1 MAVQTKQRRF
11 VRLGV
16 NSDATARTG
25 SPSSWKYVP
34 VQLGGLKMAG
44 AVAAEDVELERKDPG
59 VTHVLPTTRNAGK
72 GSIDCPLYPELA
84 GTLLNMAMTDSA
96 LGIPQFHTIEQ
107 YYTLSPGPGFDA
119 GDSTGM
125 KLAGVLADGFSFG
138 FDRKQLGLLTLSLPA
153 FLNADYDLESAAP
166 TPTWPTSDPV
176 VGKNCLA
183 DIDFADN
190 SNAYAGWGG
199 DQTDLRSLQI
209 AFARNLELDL
219 HRADEATVEL
229 DGAWTQA
236 YPGTPTCQLSFKL
249 IHNSGKH
256 RDLFRLAAGLRK
268 CRVRLAWRGSSPTG
282 STTCTTSLT
291 AGSSVTVAVAAT
303 TGFAVND
310 YVLLR
315 QVTANKFAV
324 GKVTTVNSGVSL
336 VIDTLDVSMDG
347 TSETIRVQN
356 QAGQV
361 KVSDARIKSAG
372 SEALDGN
379 VYTIDVTAD
388 AVVGP
393 SSTAP
398 VAVSAYDDD
407 NT

>member
-1 MAVQTKQRRF
+1 MGSENVEFER
-11 VRLGV
+11 
-16 NSDATARTG
+16 SDA
-25 SPSSWKYVP
+25 
-34 VQLGGLKMAG
+34 
-44 AVAAEDVELERKDPG
+44 G
-59 VTHVLPTTRNAGK
+59 VTHVLPTARNANK
-72 GSIDCPLYPELA
+72 GSIDLPLYPEHA
-84 GTLLNMAMTDSA
+84 GTLLNMPMDDSS
-96 LGIPQFHTIEQ
+96 LGIPKFHTAEQ
-107 YYTLSPGPGFDA
+107 YYSLSPGAGFDA
-119 GDSTGM
+119 GNSTGR
-125 KLAGVLADGFSFG
+125 KLAGILADGFGFG
-138 FDRKQLGLLTLSLPA
+138 FDRKQLGSLSLSLPA

-199 DQTDLRSLQI
+199 DQTDLRSLNI
-209 AFARNLELDL
+209 TFARNIELDL

-236 YPGTPTCQLSFKL
+236 YPGTPTCQLAFKL
-249 IHNSGKH
+249 IQNSGKY
-256 RDLFRLAAGLRK
+256 RDFFRLSAGLRK
-268 CRVRLAWRGSSPTG
+268 CRVRLAWRGSSPSG

-324 GKVTTVNSGVSL
+324 GKVTTVNAGTSL

-347 TSETIRVQN
+347 TAETIKVQN

-361 KVSDARIKSAG
+361 KVSDARIKSAP
-372 SEALDGN
+372 SEAPDGN
-379 VYTIDVTAD
+379 VYTIDVSAE